1 VILYFSKKIGQI
13 LVAWFFSLY
22 KKDWRG
28 HADARLGWLIIVGSL
43 PIIVLGL
50 LFQAGIDHTFR
61 PPAHCHD
68 VVVFGII
75 LLIAGSAARN
85 ARWTTS
91 R

>member
-61 PPAHCHD
+61 DLRLTATM
-68 VVVFGII
+68 
-75 LLIAGSAARN
+75 LSSSA
-85 ARWTTS
+85 S
-91 R
+91 SS